1 MPAKIRPGRN
11 FKMRIDFYGKSDI
24 GKSRKTNEDYF
35 LHEKIDVDEYLF
47 IVADGMGGH
56 QAGDVAARLG
66 TLTFADRYKT
76 FRRKRR
82 GVIDSMVLS
91 LNKANEVILKKATND
106 PQKTGMGTTF
116 SACVVTDMTAHI
128 VHVGDSRIY
137 LIRNNEMKRLTTDQ
151 TFVSKMVEDGRI
163 SEEEAKDHPQK
174 NILYMSLGAR
184 ESFTPEII
192 GDFKLAVGDIFVM
205 CSDGLNS
212 MVSDE
217 IIQEYSLSYPPQEA
231 VERLIERANDNG
243 GIDNITI
250 QVLGVGSIRLSEDT
264 DSFRKNKFQREMM
277 LK

>member
-1 MPAKIRPGRN
+1 MPGNIQPGRN
-11 FKMRIDFYGKSDI
+11 LKMKIEFYGKSDI
-24 GKSRKTNEDYF
+24 GRTRKTNEDYF
-35 LHEKIDVDEYLF
+35 LHEKIGENEYLF

-56 QAGDVAARLG
+56 QAGDVAAMLG
-66 TLTFADRYKT
+66 TLTFADKYRDL
-76 FRRKRR
+76 RRKKKR
-82 GVIDSMVLS
+82 VIDSMAIS
-91 LNKANEVILKKATND
+91 LNRANEVILKKATND

-116 SACVVTDMTAHI
+116 SGCVVSDMTAHI
-128 VHVGDSRIY
+128 IHVGDSRIY
-137 LIRNNEMKRLTTDQ
+137 LIRNDKIDRLTTDQ

-163 SEEEAKDHPQK
+163 SEEEARDHPQK

-192 GDFKLAVGDIFVM
+192 GDFKLADGDVFVM

-212 MVSDE
+212 MVNDE
-217 IIQEYSLSYPPQEA
+217 IIKEYSLSYPPQEA

-250 QVLGVGSIRLSEDT
+250 QVFGIGDQRSSEDT
-264 DSFRKNKFQREMM
+264 KTFKKDKIQREMM

>member
-24 GKSRKTNEDYF
+24 GKTRKTNEDYF

-217 IIQEYSLSYPPQEA
+217 IIQEYSQSYPPQEA

>member
-1 MPAKIRPGRN
+1 
-11 FKMRIDFYGKSDI
+11 MRIDFYGKSDI

-35 LHEKIDVDEYLF
+35 LHEKIDEDEYLF

-56 QAGDVAARLG
+56 QAGDVASRLG
-66 TLTFADRYKT
+66 TLTFSDKYKIL
-76 FRRKRR
+76 RRKRR
-82 GVIDSMVLS
+82 AIIDSMVLS

-106 PQKTGMGTTF
+106 PRKMGMGTTF

-128 VHVGDSRIY
+128 IHVGDSRIY
-137 LIRNNEMKRLTTDQ
+137 LIRNNEIERLTTDQ

-192 GDFKLAVGDIFVM
+192 GDFKLATGDIFVM

-217 IIQEYSLSYPPQEA
+217 IIQEYSLSYPPQKA

-250 QVLGVGSIRLSEDT
+250 QVLGVGNIRLSEDT
-264 DSFRKNKFQREMM
+264 ESFRKNTIQRDIM